1 MVAPGTPQE
10 QVQQIKELLG
20 QIADVMYAPIT
31 EGGHVEGAGMDTGS
45 YTSYPQIDPT
55 RRTEVPGAKAQ
66 AGDVSIAPDPKKSVR
81 ERQAPGE
88 SRGAPSA
95 QQPGWAAPTVAAL
108 NTALTGM
115 QGAGMGR
122 SGGGSAPVY
131 TPQMPQA
138 NPGMAGG
145 SGSMSMLGQAAG
157 LGHVAEEGEIAALA
171 QQVVPLHAMSRILGT
186 AAQALAHGLEQRR
199 AKRQQ
204 KKAKE
209 EQKKKEGGLLGGIL
223 GGGGGGVGGALVGSL
238 FGPLGTV
245 VGGAVGG
252 AAGAAGGSAIGGE
265 FSPTQT
271 VMGGIG
277 GGIGG
282 LAAGGLIP
290 VMSSGS
296 GLMLANT
303 ANTAMGAGLGGLMG
317 SMGNP
322 LALAGPAAAGMSGTP
337 MSTMGGQGGY
347 NPYQWMYMLP
357 QLGAMMPQW
366 YR

>member
-81 ERQAPGE
+81 ERQAQGE

-209 EQKKKEGGLLGGIL
+209 EQKKKEGGLLGGML
-223 GGGGGGVGGALVGSL
+223 GGAGGAGAGAAIGTAILPGV
-238 FGPLGTV
+238 GTV

-265 FSPTQT
+265 FSPTQM
-271 VMGGIG
+271 VASGIG
-277 GGIGG
+277 GGLFAPLGAMSPLAGMVGG
-282 LAAGGLIP
+282 PLAAGIG
-290 VMSSGS
+290 
-296 GLMLANT
+296 
-303 ANTAMGAGLGGLMG
+303 GAVGGG
-317 SMGNP
+317 
-322 LALAGPAAAGMSGTP
+322 
-337 MSTMGGQGGY
+337 
-347 NPYQWMYMLP
+347 
-357 QLGAMMPQW
+357 LGAMGMQGAMPLAGYGFTGGYGGGMGWNQGQMMAGWPYMMQSIPHATMPPW
-366 YR
+366 YGYGYR